1 MKIARLGDPFAKVL
15 FRGLKFKKVG
25 WQNEFLGAPGPNSNT
40 RQGNRGAAMFNL
52 YQSLNKKDDGDGQR
66 NRESEV
72 TGHDRFCQHRTGH
85 SSTRRRRRAVNRRT
99 QSATELNPRAMSTAR
114 GSLRRGRSVSTEDEN
129 ESEDDKGHQLANK
142 LDNLARLLFS
152 RVSAARGY
160 KDQGDVNLRATW
172 RFDTRPHRNPWLANL
187 IRFCCCQRR
196 DNAQELPRRTQSP
209 TGPFNSR
216 NGRYTALNHGSKS
229 VSEDGVEY
237 MEMEKKSR
245 DRALSICQDYIGKT
259 SRFALIK
266 QLNNIGS
273 RVDKY
278 WFMVR
283 DTSLKTDRLLTLVPL
298 NQNCPLT
305 VCPSTKDIL
314 NNLFLALQHPY
325 ICPVFHVDFLE
336 YEDQTYIVLVQPINQ
351 GSLKDLIHGIER
363 NCWNED
369 WTHKYARGKGLTLPQ
384 VQRMGRQILEALVF
398 LKERGFPT
406 VTHLHSGNVVIQN
419 GVARLAGLENTLLG
433 FTSRIHPIVTSR
445 LTHATSIDIICFGHM
460 LFEMCAG
467 YELCTFRPSAVQLS
481 EIEMYPQVFRPTLT
495 PSIMS
500 LLDGIKR
507 QDAGKGIANIGSED
521 GVSLNSFNGSLLTQ
535 IYNELSQTAL

>member
-1 MKIARLGDPFAKVL
+1 
-15 FRGLKFKKVG
+15 
-25 WQNEFLGAPGPNSNT
+25 
-40 RQGNRGAAMFNL
+40 MFNL
-52 YQSLNKKDDGDGQR
+52 YQSLNKKDEGDGQR

-72 TGHDRFCQHRTGH
+72 TGHDRFCQHRSSSH

-99 QSATELNPRAMSTAR
+99 QSATELNARAMSSAR
-114 GSLRRGRSVSTEDEN
+114 GSLRRGRSVSTEDDN
-129 ESEDDKGHQLANK
+129 ESEDDKGNQLANK

-160 KDQGDVNLRATW
+160 KDQGDVNHRATW
-172 RFDTRPHRNPWLANL
+172 RVSDTRPHRNPWLANL
-187 IRFCCCQRR
+187 IRFCCNQRH
-196 DNAQELPRRTQSP
+196 DNAHELSIRQAQNCATRLDD
-209 TGPFNSR
+209 R

-229 VSEDGVEY
+229 VNEDGVEY

-245 DRALSICQDYIGKT
+245 DRALSICRDYIDKT
-259 SRFALIK
+259 PRFVLIK

-298 NQNCPLT
+298 NRSCPLS

-351 GSLKDLIHGIER
+351 GSLKDLIYGIER
-363 NCWNED
+363 NCWNEE
-369 WTHKYARGKGLTLPQ
+369 WIHKYAARGKRLTLPQ
-384 VQRMGRQILEALVF
+384 VQRMGRQILEALMF

-419 GVARLAGLENTLLG
+419 GVARLAGLENSLLG

-445 LTHATSIDIICFGHM
+445 LTHSTSIDIICFGHM

-467 YELCTFRPSAVQLS
+467 YELSTFRPSAVQLS
-481 EIEMYPQVFRPTLT
+481 ELEMHPQVLRFLELIFTESEHRFTSIEELLMHDLFRNIDLREMRCSAVTVFRPTLT

-500 LLDGIKR
+500 LLDDIKR
-507 QDAGKGIANIGSED
+507 QDAGKNWHKTRSISD
-521 GVSLNSFNGSLLTQ
+521 VHLTRRF
-535 IYNELSQTAL
+535 

>member
-1 MKIARLGDPFAKVL
+1 
-15 FRGLKFKKVG
+15 
-25 WQNEFLGAPGPNSNT
+25 
-40 RQGNRGAAMFNL
+40 MFNL

-99 QSATELNPRAMSTAR
+99 QSATELNARAMSTAR

-160 KDQGDVNLRATW
+160 KDQGDVK
-172 RFDTRPHRNPWLANL
+172 H
-187 IRFCCCQRR
+187 
-196 DNAQELPRRTQSP
+196 
-209 TGPFNSR
+209 
-216 NGRYTALNHGSKS
+216 GRYTVLNHGSKS

-237 MEMEKKSR
+237 MEMEKRSR
-245 DRALSICQDYIGKT
+245 DRALSICRDYIGKT
-259 SRFALIK
+259 PRFVLIK

-298 NQNCPLT
+298 NRSCPLT
-305 VCPSTKDIL
+305 ACPSTKDIL

-351 GSLKDLIHGIER
+351 GSLKDLIYGIER

-369 WTHKYARGKGLTLPQ
+369 WIHKYAARGKGLKLPQ

-445 LTHATSIDIICFGHM
+445 LTHSTSIDIICFGHM

-481 EIEMYPQVFRPTLT
+481 DIEMYPQVVRFLELIFTESENRFTSIEELLIHDLFRNIDLREMRCAAVTVFRPTLT

-507 QDAGKGIANIGSED
+507 QDAGKGITSIDSKD
-521 GVSLNSFNGSLLTQ
+521 SVSLNSFDGSLFTQ

>member
-1 MKIARLGDPFAKVL
+1 
-15 FRGLKFKKVG
+15 
-25 WQNEFLGAPGPNSNT
+25 
-40 RQGNRGAAMFNL
+40 MFNL

-99 QSATELNPRAMSTAR
+99 QSATELNARAMNTAR

-160 KDQGDVNLRATW
+160 KDQGDVNHRATW
-172 RFDTRPHRNPWLANL
+172 RVSGTRPHHNPWLANL
-187 IRFCCCQRR
+187 IRFCYCKRH
-196 DNAQELPRRTQSP
+196 DNAEELSRQSC
-209 TGPFNSR
+209 TATFDDR

-237 MEMEKKSR
+237 MEMEKRSR
-245 DRALSICQDYIGKT
+245 DRALSICRDYIGKT
-259 SRFALIK
+259 PRFVLIK

-305 VCPSTKDIL
+305 ACPSTKDIL

-351 GSLKDLIHGIER
+351 GSLKDLIYGIER

-369 WTHKYARGKGLTLPQ
+369 WIHKYAARGKGLKLPQ

-398 LKERGFPT
+398 LKERGFPI

-445 LTHATSIDIICFGHM
+445 LTHSTSIDIICFGHM

-481 EIEMYPQVFRPTLT
+481 DIEMYPQILRFLELIFTESENRFTSIEELLIHDLFRNIDLREMRCAAVTVFRPTLT

-507 QDAGKGIANIGSED
+507 QDAGKGITSIDSED
-521 GVSLNSFNGSLLTQ
+521 SVSLKSFDGSLLTQ

>member
-1 MKIARLGDPFAKVL
+1 
-15 FRGLKFKKVG
+15 
-25 WQNEFLGAPGPNSNT
+25 
-40 RQGNRGAAMFNL
+40 MFNL
-52 YQSLNKKDDGDGQR
+52 YQSLNKKDGDGDGPR
-66 NRESEV
+66 GRESEV
-72 TGHDRFCQHRTGH
+72 TGHDRFCQHRSGGH
-85 SSTRRRRRAVNRRT
+85 SSSRRRRRAVNRRT
-99 QSATELNPRAMSTAR
+99 QSATELNARAMTSAR
-114 GSLRRGRSVSTEDEN
+114 GSLRRGRSVSTEDD
-129 ESEDDKGHQLANK
+129 ESEEDKGHQLANK
-142 LDNLARLLFS
+142 LDNLAKLLFS

-160 KDQGDVNLRATW
+160 KDQGDVK
-172 RFDTRPHRNPWLANL
+172 
-187 IRFCCCQRR
+187 
-196 DNAQELPRRTQSP
+196 
-209 TGPFNSR
+209 
-216 NGRYTALNHGSKS
+216 NGRYTALNHGSK

-237 MEMEKKSR
+237 VEMEKRSR
-245 DRALSICQDYIGKT
+245 DRALSICRDYIEKT
-259 SRFALIK
+259 PRFALIK

-298 NQNCPLT
+298 NRNCPLS

-325 ICPVFHVDFLE
+325 ICPVFTVDFVE

-351 GSLKDLIHGIER
+351 GSLKDLIYSIER

-369 WTHKYARGKGLTLPQ
+369 WSHKYTSRGKGLTLPQ
-384 VQRMGRQILEALVF
+384 VQRMGRQILEALIF

-445 LTHATSIDIICFGHM
+445 LTQSSSIDIICFGHM

-467 YELCTFRPSAVQLS
+467 YELCTFRPSAAQLS
-481 EIEMYPQVFRPTLT
+481 DIEMYPQVVRFLELIFAESDSHFTSIEELLIHDLFRNIDLREMRCAAVTVFRPTLT
-495 PSIMS
+495 PSIMN

-507 QDAGKGIANIGSED
+507 QDAGKRVASVNSAD
-521 GVSLNSFNGSLLTQ
+521 MTSLRSLEYDDSLLTQ

>member
-1 MKIARLGDPFAKVL
+1 M
-15 FRGLKFKKVG
+15 
-25 WQNEFLGAPGPNSNT
+25 
-40 RQGNRGAAMFNL
+40 
-52 YQSLNKKDDGDGQR
+52 
-66 NRESEV
+66 
-72 TGHDRFCQHRTGH
+72 
-85 SSTRRRRRAVNRRT
+85 
-99 QSATELNPRAMSTAR
+99 
-114 GSLRRGRSVSTEDEN
+114 SLRGKMQATLRPADNIHITTVAILLSFCFFFFFLIFLLLDETPC
-129 ESEDDKGHQLANK
+129 S
-142 LDNLARLLFS
+142 
-152 RVSAARGY
+152 
-160 KDQGDVNLRATW
+160 LRATW

-481 EIEMYPQVFRPTLT
+481 EIEMYPQVVRFLELIFTESENHFTSIEELLIHDLFRNIDLREMRCTAVTVFRPTLT